1 MDVMCR
7 FGLGIPI
14 TSAKSAFKERYCCSV
29 CIVQYI
35 FLCDCCG
42 FLFFQ
47 NELDCADTGVFVYS
61 ETYSSPV
68 KPLRSSLQWILLINK
83 IVNIWNIEHHDI
95 IFLHGSGVGTFS
107 IFFFISCMLCCMFF
121 FFCLRGNLLDWI
133 GNHLKRALSWLS
145 AESKVVSETLCS
157 VWTVSHVFT
166 QCYLYQHFYNK
177 YLNSHCLVIIFT
189 LM

>member
-121 FFCLRGNLLDWI
+121 FFLFERKLVGLNW
-133 GNHLKRALSWLS
+133 KSFKTS
-145 AESKVVSETLCS
+145 SFMTLCREQGGVRNS
-157 VWTVSHVFT
+157 LFS
-166 QCYLYQHFYNK
+166 
-177 YLNSHCLVIIFT
+177 LNSLPRFHTMLFISTF
-189 LM
+189 L